1 VVRVRARARAR
12 ARVMV
17 GTAVATEPLDVLD
30 LAVGDL
36 HDVLALEACTRAAGQ
51 AQESRLQLGYAIGA
65 RLVVGDARGVGRWWL
80 EVGVGWRW
88 AWAVYRTG
96 SPSAYS

>member
-1 VVRVRARARAR
+1 
-12 ARVMV
+12 MV

-36 HDVLALEACTRAAGQ
+36 HDVLALEACARGARR

-65 RLVVGDARGVGRWWL
+65 RLVVGGARGVGRWLL
-80 EVGVGWRW
+80 EVGAG
-88 AWAVYRTG
+88 
-96 SPSAYS
+96 